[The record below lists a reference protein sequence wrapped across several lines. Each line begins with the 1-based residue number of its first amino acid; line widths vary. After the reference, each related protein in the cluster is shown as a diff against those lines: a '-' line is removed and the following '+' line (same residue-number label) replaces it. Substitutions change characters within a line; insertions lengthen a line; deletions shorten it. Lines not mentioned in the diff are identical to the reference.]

1 MASTF
6 VRGLESLNARWGY
19 SLFDFLRLVN
29 EVPNARK
36 LSQAE
41 MEDLDQRLKFDA
53 EGLHLFVRLMTQIM
67 TEAISK
73 EDEAYMI
80 EQGLV
85 RPQFLQLQK
94 DISALTTKLD
104 EDITEDAA
112 QEIKEKLAELESFAG
127 IQSSAS
133 MAQTAKALESIKMYL

>member
-1 MASTF
+1 
-6 VRGLESLNARWGY
+6 
-19 SLFDFLRLVN
+19 VN